1 MGKEEQLFKK
11 RIQELAGNCFSRDIP
26 VNTDFLS
33 LNEQTIFRS
42 ISGLPPVRYV
52 MDGGY
57 EEAERKVVCF
67 LPSYEESLSNPPF
80 DCLRVSP
87 RNVRFAENLDHRDF
101 LGAVMGLGIERSV
114 VGDILLDET
123 GAYVFVMSGMSRYLM
138 ENLTEV
144 RHTNVTAEFYEGD
157 RTFLSPKIE
166 ELSGSVSS
174 LRLDAIVALAGRVSR
189 SKAVA
194 YIEGEKVFLNGAAV
208 TEPSRGLKER
218 DVLSIRGIGKFR
230 FLGLRGETKK
240 GRIMVK
246 LGCYR

>member
-1 MGKEEQLFKK
+1 MVKEEQLLKK

-33 LNEQTIFRS
+33 LNEQTIFHS

-52 MDGGY
+52 LDGGY

-67 LPSYEESLSNPPF
+67 LPSYEETLSCPPF
-80 DCLRVSP
+80 DCLRISP
-87 RNVRFAENLDHRDF
+87 RNARFAENLDHRDF

-114 VGDILLDET
+114 IGDILLDET
-123 GAYVFVMSGMSRYLM
+123 GAYLFVMNGMSRYLM

-144 RHTNVTAEFYEGD
+144 RHTNVTAERYEGE
-157 RTFLSPKIE
+157 RTFLGPRLE
-166 ELSGSVSS
+166 ERSGSVSS
-174 LRLDAIVALAGRVSR
+174 LRLDAIVALAGHVSR
-189 SKAVA
+189 SRAVS
-194 YIEGEKVFLNGAAV
+194 YIEGEKVFLNGAVV
-208 TEPSRGLKER
+208 TEPDRGLKEK
-218 DVLSIRGIGKFR
+218 DVLSVRGIGKFR
-230 FLGLRGETKK
+230 FLGCMGETKK

>member
-1 MGKEEQLFKK
+1 
-11 RIQELAGNCFSRDIP
+11 
-26 VNTDFLS
+26 
-33 LNEQTIFRS
+33 
-42 ISGLPPVRYV
+42 
-52 MDGGY
+52 
-57 EEAERKVVCF
+57 
-67 LPSYEESLSNPPF
+67 
-80 DCLRVSP
+80 
-87 RNVRFAENLDHRDF
+87 
-101 LGAVMGLGIERSV
+101 
-114 VGDILLDET
+114 
-123 GAYVFVMSGMSRYLM
+123 MSGMSRYLM

-157 RTFLSPKIE
+157 RTFLSPKLE

-208 TEPSRGLKER
+208 TEPSRGLKEH